1 MTVAIFIF
9 SLLGAMAIGLPIA
22 FSLLVCGVALMLY
35 LGMFDAQI
43 LASNLLA
50 GADSF
55 PLMAVP
61 FFLLAGEFMNAG
73 GLSRRIVN
81 AAMTWIGHHRGGL
94 GYVAVMASIIMAS
107 LSGSAV
113 ADTAAVAALLIPMM
127 RDQGYNIGRSAGL
140 IASGGIIAPVIPPA
154 LGVWLAW
161 RRPTLPCL
169 EAQYHGRCG
178 VSRPSSEWD
187 RVGHP
192 CCDHQAN
199 ETPSRQSLLGWRF
212 VLTGMAWAAGRGQM
226 AEARSDASLISDL
239 WSLDCSSR

>member
-81 AAMTWIGHHRGGL
+81 AAMAWIGHHRGGL

-140 IASGGIIAPVIPPA
+140 IAAGGIIAPVIPPSIGFVIF
-154 LGVWLAW
+154 GVA
-161 RRPTLPCL
+161 
-169 EAQYHGRCG
+169 GG
-178 VSRPSSEWD
+178 VSITRLFMAGIFPGLLMGLSLVIAWWFVAPGGRVSSP
-187 RVGHP
+187 RRASP
-192 CCDHQAN
+192 CPCVCA
-199 ETPSRQSLLGWRF
+199 PRSRGSGPF
-212 VLTGMAWAAGRGQM
+212 SC
-226 AEARSDASLISDL
+226 RS
-239 WSLDCSSR
+239 